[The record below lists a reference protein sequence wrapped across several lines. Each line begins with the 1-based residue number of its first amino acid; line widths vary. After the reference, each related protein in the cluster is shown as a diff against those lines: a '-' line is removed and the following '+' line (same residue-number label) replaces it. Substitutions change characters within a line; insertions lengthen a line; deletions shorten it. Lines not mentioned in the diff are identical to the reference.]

1 VVRGRP
7 QRDST
12 PLFANVKAS
21 NMDVDPFSQKLPSPG
36 LPSSQQWPAPI
47 DYPIF
52 ETQPLEKPRPV
63 IESLLDVSSRMIFGG
78 GSKTFKTWAMSDMA
92 LSIATGFPFWLFTA
106 FQANCLY
113 VNFELKEFYMQ
124 RRLLA
129 IRLAKKVLLKPGQLC
144 VWNLRGYEVPLEMFK
159 LELIRLIR
167 KFGILVVFID
177 PFYKLLGG
185 RDERMSAEINLI
197 MATFDEINRLTG
209 ASIVFA
215 AHFTKGNQAGK
226 EAIDRISGGGSI
238 NRDPDNLVTLTKHET
253 DQAFSVD
260 FTLRDF
266 APIDPFVVRWEYPL
280 LVRTDLDPEKIKRI
294 GRPMLHDPDELF
306 SIIKANDDEL
316 STEQLVKKCKEEL
329 GWVRSTFFRK
339 LDTLKKSKRIWLSVA
354 SEKWNVKTEK
364 ISNSLRI

>member
-1 VVRGRP
+1 
-7 QRDST
+7 
-12 PLFANVKAS
+12 
-21 NMDVDPFSQKLPSPG
+21 MDVDPFSQKLPSPG

-52 ETQPLEKPRPV
+52 ETQPLEKPRAV
-63 IESLLDVSSRMIFGG
+63 IENLLDASSRMIFGG

-92 LSIATGFPFWLFTA
+92 LSIATGFPFWLFKA

-113 VNFELKEFYMQ
+113 VNFELKEFYMRQ
-124 RRLLA
+124 RLLA
-129 IRLAKKVLLKPGQLC
+129 IRLAKKLVLKPGQLS

-167 KFGILVVFID
+167 HRDILVVFVD

-197 MATFDEINRLTG
+197 MAAFDEVNRITG
-209 ASIVFA
+209 ASIIFA

-226 EAIDRISGGGSI
+226 ESIDRISGGGSI

-253 DQAFSVD
+253 DHAFSVD

-266 APIDPFVVRWEYPL
+266 APITPFVVRWEYPL
-280 LVRTDLDPEKIKRI
+280 LVRTDLDPDKIKRPTP
-294 GRPMLHDPDELF
+294 GRPTLNPQALCEL
-306 SIIKANDDEL
+306 IRKHDDEL
-316 STEQLVKKCKEEL
+316 STKELVELAIKELTWSE
-329 GWVRSTFFRK
+329 RTIYDK
-339 LDTLKKSKRIWLSVA
+339 LRLLKKSKRIFESV
-354 SEKWNVKTEK
+354 SNGKWNV
-364 ISNSLRI
+364 S